1 MLYNY
6 IVRNTSNILDIVI
19 VPCILMLVKTII
31 KKDKNFSQIIY
42 KGIKNMRE
50 LPQHR
55 FFEGFYI
62 WFDKDKKEEYYGTS
76 LYLHNVDTKI
86 DYDKRQVK
94 LILKKTK
101 FDGLKYPGLL
111 YFPYTESFGMMLMRF
126 LNADFSSFEKSYKTF
141 FYAYGFELLKEY
153 IPYKELKE
161 TYKTEK
167 KMLEVMKKVYE
178 DSKYELY
185 EMQENFRQ
193 CVNQVYNLNGE
204 EGFEEASANLKFIA
218 NIIKHKSDVY
228 RYSNKIEVILDSYS
242 SKDDDYSSV
251 SYENIVNKL
260 EDGELSIK
268 KHNVYTSERL
278 SNILYVILEQIVQVP
293 NLPIKQCQNC
303 GKYFIPSS
311 RQDEIYCE
319 FPDEKGKT
327 CKEKGAI
334 QTYKKNLESIPALLE
349 YRRSYQKKIMIVSRN
364 KENKELKKE
373 FDKWKKEAQEKI
385 KLFKQGKLEEDVLYN
400 WIIENK

>member
-1 MLYNY
+1 
-6 IVRNTSNILDIVI
+6 
-19 VPCILMLVKTII
+19 
-31 KKDKNFSQIIY
+31 
-42 KGIKNMRE
+42 MRE

-76 LYLHNVDTKI
+76 LYLHNVDQKI
-86 DYDKRQVK
+86 DYNKRQVK
-94 LILKKTK
+94 LVLKKTK

-153 IPYKELKE
+153 VPYKELEE
-161 TYKTEK
+161 TYETEK
-167 KMLEVMKKVYE
+167 KMLEVMKKVFE

-204 EGFEEASANLKFIA
+204 KGFEDASANSKFIA

-311 RQDEIYCE
+311 RQDEVYCE

-327 CKEKGAI
+327 CKEKGAL

-400 WIIENK
+400 WMIENK

>member
-1 MLYNY
+1 
-6 IVRNTSNILDIVI
+6 
-19 VPCILMLVKTII
+19 
-31 KKDKNFSQIIY
+31 
-42 KGIKNMRE
+42 MRE

-76 LYLHNVDTKI
+76 LYLHNVDQKI

-94 LILKKTK
+94 LVLKKTK

-153 IPYKELKE
+153 VSYKELEE
-161 TYKTEK
+161 TYETEK
-167 KMLEVMKKVYE
+167 KMLEVMKKVFE

-204 EGFEEASANLKFIA
+204 KGFEDASANSKFIA

-311 RQDEIYCE
+311 RQDEVYCE

-327 CKEKGAI
+327 CKEKGAL

-400 WIIENK
+400 WMIENK

>member
-1 MLYNY
+1 
-6 IVRNTSNILDIVI
+6 
-19 VPCILMLVKTII
+19 
-31 KKDKNFSQIIY
+31 
-42 KGIKNMRE
+42 MRE

-76 LYLHNVDTKI
+76 LYLHNVDQKI
-86 DYDKRQVK
+86 DYNKRQVK
-94 LILKKTK
+94 LVLKKTK

-153 IPYKELKE
+153 VPYKELEE
-161 TYKTEK
+161 TYETEK

-204 EGFEEASANLKFIA
+204 KGFEEASANSKFIA

-228 RYSNKIEVILDSYS
+228 RYANKIEVILDSYS

-260 EDGELSIK
+260 ENGELLIK

-311 RQDEIYCE
+311 RQDEVYCE

-400 WIIENK
+400 WMIENK

>member
-1 MLYNY
+1 
-6 IVRNTSNILDIVI
+6 
-19 VPCILMLVKTII
+19 
-31 KKDKNFSQIIY
+31 
-42 KGIKNMRE
+42 MRE

-76 LYLHNVDTKI
+76 LYLHNVDQKI
-86 DYDKRQVK
+86 DYNKRQVK
-94 LILKKTK
+94 LVLKKTK

-153 IPYKELKE
+153 VPYKELEE
-161 TYKTEK
+161 TYETEK

-204 EGFEEASANLKFIA
+204 KGFEEASANSKFIA

-251 SYENIVNKL
+251 SYDNIVKKL

-278 SNILYVILEQIVQVP
+278 SNILYVILEQVIQVP

-311 RQDEIYCE
+311 RQDEVYCE

-327 CKEKGAI
+327 CKEKGAL

-385 KLFKQGKLEEDVLYN
+385 KLFKHGKLEEETLYN
-400 WIIENK
+400 WMIENK

>member
-1 MLYNY
+1 
-6 IVRNTSNILDIVI
+6 
-19 VPCILMLVKTII
+19 
-31 KKDKNFSQIIY
+31 
-42 KGIKNMRE
+42 MRE

-76 LYLHNVDTKI
+76 LYLHNVDQKI

-94 LILKKTK
+94 LVLKKTE

-141 FYAYGFELLKEY
+141 FFAYGSELLKEY
-153 IPYKELKE
+153 IPYKELEGKYE
-161 TYKTEK
+161 TEK

-204 EGFEEASANLKFIA
+204 KGFEEASANSKFIA

-228 RYSNKIEVILDSYS
+228 RYSSKIEVILDSYS

-260 EDGELSIK
+260 ETGELSIK

-311 RQDEIYCE
+311 RQDEVYCE

-327 CKEKGAI
+327 CKEKGAL

-400 WIIENK
+400 WMIENK

>member
-1 MLYNY
+1 
-6 IVRNTSNILDIVI
+6 
-19 VPCILMLVKTII
+19 
-31 KKDKNFSQIIY
+31 
-42 KGIKNMRE
+42 
-50 LPQHR
+50 
-55 FFEGFYI
+55 
-62 WFDKDKKEEYYGTS
+62 
-76 LYLHNVDTKI
+76 
-86 DYDKRQVK
+86 
-94 LILKKTK
+94 
-101 FDGLKYPGLL
+101 
-111 YFPYTESFGMMLMRF
+111 MLMRF

-153 IPYKELKE
+153 VPYKELEE

-204 EGFEEASANLKFIA
+204 KGFEEASANSKFIA

-228 RYSNKIEVILDSYS
+228 RYSSKIEVILDSYS

-260 EDGELSIK
+260 ENGELSIK

-311 RQDEIYCE
+311 RQDEVYCE

-334 QTYKKNLESIPALLE
+334 QTYKKNLENIPALLE

-364 KENKELKKE
+364 RENKELKKE
-373 FDKWKKEAQEKI
+373 FDKWKKEHRK
-385 KLFKQGKLEEDVLYN
+385 K
-400 WIIENK
+400 

>member
-1 MLYNY
+1 
-6 IVRNTSNILDIVI
+6 
-19 VPCILMLVKTII
+19 
-31 KKDKNFSQIIY
+31 
-42 KGIKNMRE
+42 MRE

-76 LYLHNVDTKI
+76 LYLHNVDQKI

-126 LNADFSSFEKSYKTF
+126 LNADFSCFEKSYKTF

-153 IPYKELKE
+153 VPYKELEE

-167 KMLEVMKKVYE
+167 KMLEVMKKVFE

-185 EMQENFRQ
+185 EMQQNFRQ

-204 EGFEEASANLKFIA
+204 KGFEEVSANSKFIA

-251 SYENIVNKL
+251 SYDNIVNKL
-260 EDGELSIK
+260 ENGELSIK

-311 RQDEIYCE
+311 RQDEVYCE

-327 CKEKGAI
+327 CKEKGAL

-364 KENKELKKE
+364 REDKELKKE

-400 WIIENK
+400 WMIENK

>member
-1 MLYNY
+1 
-6 IVRNTSNILDIVI
+6 
-19 VPCILMLVKTII
+19 
-31 KKDKNFSQIIY
+31 
-42 KGIKNMRE
+42 MRE

-62 WFDKDKKEEYYGTS
+62 WFDKEKKEEYYGTS
-76 LYLHNVDTKI
+76 LYLHNVDQKI

-94 LILKKTK
+94 LVLKKTK

-141 FYAYGFELLKEY
+141 FFAYGFELLKEY

-167 KMLEVMKKVYE
+167 KMLEVMKKVFE

-204 EGFEEASANLKFIA
+204 KGFEEASANSKFIA
-218 NIIKHKSDVY
+218 NIIKHKSDAY

-242 SKDDDYSSV
+242 SKNDDYSSV

-260 EDGELSIK
+260 ENGELSIK

-311 RQDEIYCE
+311 RQDEVYCE

-364 KENKELKKE
+364 REDKELKKE

>member
-1 MLYNY
+1 
-6 IVRNTSNILDIVI
+6 
-19 VPCILMLVKTII
+19 
-31 KKDKNFSQIIY
+31 
-42 KGIKNMRE
+42 MRE

-76 LYLHNVDTKI
+76 LYLHNVDQKI

-94 LILKKTK
+94 LVLKKTK

-126 LNADFSSFEKSYKTF
+126 LNADFSSFEKSYRTF

-153 IPYKELKE
+153 VPYKELEE

-167 KMLEVMKKVYE
+167 QMLEVMKKVYE

-204 EGFEEASANLKFIA
+204 KGFEEASANSKFIA

-260 EDGELSIK
+260 ENGELSIK

-278 SNILYVILEQIVQVP
+278 SNILYLILEQIVQVP

-311 RQDEIYCE
+311 RQDEVYCE
-319 FPDEKGKT
+319 FSDEKGKT

-400 WIIENK
+400 WMIENK

>member
-1 MLYNY
+1 
-6 IVRNTSNILDIVI
+6 
-19 VPCILMLVKTII
+19 
-31 KKDKNFSQIIY
+31 
-42 KGIKNMRE
+42 MRE

-76 LYLHNVDTKI
+76 LYLHNVDQKI

-94 LILKKTK
+94 LVLKKTK

-153 IPYKELKE
+153 VPYKELEE
-161 TYKTEK
+161 TYETEK

-204 EGFEEASANLKFIA
+204 KGFEEASANSKFIA

-228 RYSNKIEVILDSYS
+228 RYSSKIEVILDSYS

-260 EDGELSIK
+260 ENGELSIK

-311 RQDEIYCE
+311 RQDEVYCE

-364 KENKELKKE
+364 R
-373 FDKWKKEAQEKI
+373 EK
-385 KLFKQGKLEEDVLYN
+385 N
-400 WIIENK
+400 

>member
-1 MLYNY
+1 
-6 IVRNTSNILDIVI
+6 
-19 VPCILMLVKTII
+19 
-31 KKDKNFSQIIY
+31 
-42 KGIKNMRE
+42 MRE

-76 LYLHNVDTKI
+76 LYLHNVDQKI
-86 DYDKRQVK
+86 DYDKRQIK
-94 LILKKTK
+94 LVLKKTK

-153 IPYKELKE
+153 VPYKELEE
-161 TYKTEK
+161 TYETEK

-185 EMQENFRQ
+185 EIQQNFRQ

-204 EGFEEASANLKFIA
+204 KGFEEASANSKFIA

-251 SYENIVNKL
+251 SYDNIVNKL
-260 EDGELSIK
+260 ENGELSIK

-364 KENKELKKE
+364 REDKELKKE

>member
-1 MLYNY
+1 
-6 IVRNTSNILDIVI
+6 
-19 VPCILMLVKTII
+19 
-31 KKDKNFSQIIY
+31 
-42 KGIKNMRE
+42 MRE

-76 LYLHNVDTKI
+76 LYLYNVDQKI

-94 LILKKTK
+94 LVLKKTK

-153 IPYKELKE
+153 VPYKELEGKYE
-161 TYKTEK
+161 TEK

-204 EGFEEASANLKFIA
+204 KGFEDASANSKFIA
-218 NIIKHKSDVY
+218 NIIKYKSDVY

-311 RQDEIYCE
+311 RQDEVYCE
-319 FPDEKGKT
+319 FLDEKGKT

-385 KLFKQGKLEEDVLYN
+385 KLFKQGKLEEDMLYN
-400 WIIENK
+400 WMIENK

>member
-1 MLYNY
+1 
-6 IVRNTSNILDIVI
+6 
-19 VPCILMLVKTII
+19 
-31 KKDKNFSQIIY
+31 
-42 KGIKNMRE
+42 MRE

-76 LYLHNVDTKI
+76 LYLHNVDQKI
-86 DYDKRQVK
+86 DYNKRQVK
-94 LILKKTK
+94 LVLKKTK

-153 IPYKELKE
+153 VPYKELEE
-161 TYKTEK
+161 TYETEK
-167 KMLEVMKKVYE
+167 QMLEVMKKVYE

-204 EGFEEASANLKFIA
+204 KGFEEASANSKFIA

-228 RYSNKIEVILDSYS
+228 RYANKIEVILDSYS

-260 EDGELSIK
+260 ENGELLIK

-311 RQDEIYCE
+311 RQDEVYCE

>member
-1 MLYNY
+1 
-6 IVRNTSNILDIVI
+6 
-19 VPCILMLVKTII
+19 
-31 KKDKNFSQIIY
+31 
-42 KGIKNMRE
+42 MRE

-76 LYLHNVDTKI
+76 LYLHNVDQKI
-86 DYDKRQVK
+86 DYNKRQVK
-94 LILKKTK
+94 LVLKKTK

-153 IPYKELKE
+153 VPYKELEE
-161 TYKTEK
+161 TYETEK

-204 EGFEEASANLKFIA
+204 KGFEEASANSKFIA

-251 SYENIVNKL
+251 SYDNIVKKL

-278 SNILYVILEQIVQVP
+278 SNILYVILEQVIQVP

-311 RQDEIYCE
+311 RQDEVYCE

-327 CKEKGAI
+327 CKEKGAL

-364 KENKELKKE
+364 REDKELKKE

>member
-1 MLYNY
+1 
-6 IVRNTSNILDIVI
+6 
-19 VPCILMLVKTII
+19 
-31 KKDKNFSQIIY
+31 
-42 KGIKNMRE
+42 MRE

-76 LYLHNVDTKI
+76 LYLHNVDQKI

-94 LILKKTK
+94 LVLKKTK

-126 LNADFSSFEKSYKTF
+126 LNADFSSFEKSYETF
-141 FYAYGFELLKEY
+141 FYAYGYELLKEY
-153 IPYKELKE
+153 IPYKELEGKYE
-161 TYKTEK
+161 TEK

-204 EGFEEASANLKFIA
+204 KGFEEASANSKFIA

-228 RYSNKIEVILDSYS
+228 RYSSKIEVILDSYS

-311 RQDEIYCE
+311 RQDEVYCE

-327 CKEKGAI
+327 CKEKGAL